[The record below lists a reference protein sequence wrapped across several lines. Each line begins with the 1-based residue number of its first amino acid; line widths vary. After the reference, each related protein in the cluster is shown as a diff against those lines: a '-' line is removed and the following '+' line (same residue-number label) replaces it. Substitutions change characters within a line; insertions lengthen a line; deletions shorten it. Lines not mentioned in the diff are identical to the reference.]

1 MNATLLFLGAGVLVF
16 VIGTVA
22 HLVVRD
28 LIRRIVALNVAS
40 GGVMLVLLALA
51 DRGADGDAAGGA
63 PDPVPQALVLTGIVV
78 MAAITG
84 LALALARRVEDTA
97 DENEQG
103 DG

>member
-1 MNATLLFLGAGVLVF
+1 MNTVALLLGAGVFVF
-16 VIGTVA
+16 VIGIVV
-22 HLVVRD
+22 HLTVRD

-51 DRGADGDAAGGA
+51 DRGGEDTP

-84 LALALARRVEDTA
+84 LALALARRIEKPDA
-97 DENEQG
+97 ENEKSENPA
-103 DG
+103 